1 MSVAQMHAQE
11 PTVPRNDG
19 AEKLPR
25 LRKDLEVIKSVPFWT
40 GAPSF
45 LIHDPLRNKYVRIG
59 ESDLQLLSKWKAIEP
74 AHLADDLST
83 LFKRNVDVEVITDF
97 AKFLLANSLAFDPN
111 QGAWKQFVDQKNSMQ
126 KSAWKKLVS
135 SYLFFRIPLVNPQRF
150 LSALWPHV
158 SFLFTYW
165 MAVALAV
172 LALVSLYLVS
182 RQWSV
187 FTTTFM
193 DFLTLEGLIT
203 YGVSL
208 VFIKM
213 IHEFGHAF
221 MAHKYQV
228 RVPTIGVA
236 FIVLMPILYTDTTSA
251 HGLLCRKKK
260 LNIDLAGIY
269 AELALASIAI
279 SLWVFLP
286 DGPLRSVAFAT
297 ATLSWVMSLAV
308 NLNPFMRFD
317 GYYILSDLTGFE
329 NLQDRGF
336 AIAKWKLRE
345 TLFSLKALPPES
357 LPKSWYFPIVL
368 HAWGTWI
375 YRFFLFLGIAL
386 LVYAFFIK
394 IVGIALFIIEIAWFI
409 LLPIWR
415 ELKHWWEQRSM
426 ISKSKR
432 SWLSLFIAGLFLL
445 VLFVPWQNKVLLPA
459 VLSVPGTTALYP
471 AQPAKLVSLSFS
483 NSEKIEAGKILAV
496 LTSPDL
502 EEDQKRS
509 LRKIELLQARLARS
523 QDNSEDH
530 SLRLVL
536 ENELEGE
543 LIHLQG
549 IEKQIAK
556 LTIQAPISGTIVDDD
571 PSLGT
576 GMWLNPSVRLGAI
589 KPEKGSAIVAY
600 SDEGSLMR
608 LREASKGVFIPQN
621 RQLPKI
627 AVSLD
632 KKAVVSVSALH
643 DEILA
648 DIYGGPIAVSPTQ
661 DTATGRTI
669 LKPHQSQFKMQMK
682 VSEPIPNE
690 FHDQIIQGFVRLEAE
705 PKSYASRIGN
715 RIASVLIREFGL

>member
-1 MSVAQMHAQE
+1 MS
-11 PTVPRNDG
+11 
-19 AEKLPR
+19 
-25 LRKDLEVIKSVPFWT
+25 
-40 GAPSF
+40 
-45 LIHDPLRNKYVRIG
+45 
-59 ESDLQLLSKWKAIEP
+59 
-74 AHLADDLST
+74 
-83 LFKRNVDVEVITDF
+83 
-97 AKFLLANSLAFDPN
+97 
-111 QGAWKQFVDQKNSMQ
+111 
-126 KSAWKKLVS
+126 
-135 SYLFFRIPLVNPQRF
+135 
-150 LSALWPHV
+150 
-158 SFLFTYW
+158 
-165 MAVALAV
+165 
-172 LALVSLYLVS
+172 
-182 RQWSV
+182 
-187 FTTTFM
+187 
-193 DFLTLEGLIT
+193 
-203 YGVSL
+203 
-208 VFIKM
+208 
-213 IHEFGHAF
+213 
-221 MAHKYQV
+221 
-228 RVPTIGVA
+228 
-236 FIVLMPILYTDTTSA
+236 
-251 HGLLCRKKK
+251 RKKK

-269 AELALASIAI
+269 AELALASKATF
-279 SLWVFLP
+279 LWVFLP

-297 ATLSWVMSLAV
+297 ATLSWVMSFAV

-317 GYYILSDLTGFE
+317 GYHILSDLTGFE

-345 TLFSLKALPPES
+345 TLFSLKSPPPES

-409 LLPIWR
+409 LLPVWR
-415 ELKHWWEQRSM
+415 ELKNWWEQRIM

-432 SWLSLFIAGLFLL
+432 SWFSFLIVGLFLL
-445 VLFVPWQNKVLLPA
+445 VLFLPWQNKVVLPA

-471 AQPAKLVSLSFS
+471 AHPAKLVSLSFS
-483 NSEKIEAGKILAV
+483 NGEKIKAGKILAV

-502 EEDQKRS
+502 EENKQRS
-509 LRKIELLQARLARS
+509 LRKIELLQARLFRS

-543 LIHLQG
+543 QIHLKG

-571 PSLGT
+571 PSLGI
-576 GMWLNPSVRLGAI
+576 GMWLSPSFRLGAI

-608 LREASKGVFIPQN
+608 LQEASKGVFVPQN

-627 AVSLD
+627 NVLLD

-648 DIYGGPIAVSPTQ
+648 DIYGGLIAVSPTQ
-661 DTATGRTI
+661 DKASGRTI
-669 LKPHQSQFKMQMK
+669 LKPHQSQFKLQIQK
-682 VSEPIPNE
+682 TEPLPNE
-690 FHDQIIQGFVRLEAE
+690 FKIRSFTASCALRLNPKAMLQG
-705 PKSYASRIGN
+705 
-715 RIASVLIREFGL
+715 